1 MDVSY
6 SKTAGADMPN
16 TAPPIRRAGA
26 GDAAALAAIGQ
37 ATFVETFGH
46 LYPPEHLAAFL
57 AGAHSV
63 ERASADLANPAKAAW
78 LVEADGEVVGYALAC
93 PCKLPHPEV
102 TPECGELDRI
112 YVLAAHRGGGLGSRL
127 IGEVFAWLERDGPRR
142 IWLGVFSENLGAQRL
157 YARHGFEVVG
167 SYKFVVGET
176 LDDEFI
182 MRRG

>member
-1 MDVSY
+1 MDTSY
-6 SKTAGADMPN
+6 AKTAAADTHN
-16 TAPPIRRAGA
+16 NAPIIRRAGPD
-26 GDAAALAAIGQ
+26 DAEALAAIGQ

-57 AGAHSV
+57 AEAHGV
-63 ERASADLANPAKAAW
+63 ERAKADLANPAKAVW
-78 LVEADGEVVGYALAC
+78 LVEAGGEVVGYALAC
-93 PCKLPHPEV
+93 PCKLPHPDV
-102 TPECGELDRI
+102 TPACVELDRI
-112 YVLAAHRGGGLGSRL
+112 YVLAAHRGGGVGSRL

-142 IWLGVFSENLGAQRL
+142 IWLGVFSGNLGAQRL

-167 SYKFVVGET
+167 GYKFVVGET